1 MNILHMKYAVE
12 VAKSGS
18 INKAAEVLYIAQ
30 PNLSRCIKELEN
42 DLGITIFNRVS
53 TGMTL
58 TPDGEIFVQYA
69 TKVLNQIDAIE
80 KLYKADAAKKQRF
93 SISVPRASYIADAF
107 AKFTRRMTDDP
118 AEFYYMETN
127 PLRAINNILNEDY
140 KLGIIRYAADYDK
153 YYKKMLDEKGLSY
166 EVIAE
171 FTYVL
176 IMSREGAIA
185 SRPVIRS
192 SDLSSLIE
200 LIHGDPYVPSMPLA
214 LVKKEE
220 MHEES
225 NRRLILFER
234 GGQFDILTE
243 NPETFM
249 WVSPLPTKLL
259 ERYNLAQRPCVDNT
273 RIYKDVLIH
282 RKEYHLSELDK
293 QFITE
298 LCETRRKY
306 LKT

>member
-1 MNILHMKYAVE
+1 MTMNILHMKYAVE

-42 DLGITIFNRVS
+42 DLGITIFNRAS

-153 YYKKMLDEKGLSY
+153 YYKKMLDEKVLSY

-171 FTYVL
+171 FSYVL
-176 IMSREGAIA
+176 IM
-185 SRPVIRS
+185 
-192 SDLSSLIE
+192 
-200 LIHGDPYVPSMPLA
+200 
-214 LVKKEE
+214 
-220 MHEES
+220 
-225 NRRLILFER
+225 
-234 GGQFDILTE
+234 
-243 NPETFM
+243 
-249 WVSPLPTKLL
+249 
-259 ERYNLAQRPCVDNT
+259 
-273 RIYKDVLIH
+273 
-282 RKEYHLSELDK
+282 
-293 QFITE
+293 
-298 LCETRRKY
+298 
-306 LKT
+306 